1 MSALAI
7 NILALTSPWFQ
18 WILDSAVGMFLGQV
32 SYTLYLI
39 HILVIHWAQRDTYEY
54 MIGEGVDAGE
64 AILYVFLI
72 YTPVLFLVSWILEII
87 VDRPSKEFAGEFDR
101 QTRRNRPTP
110 APVFDSETGQ

>member
-1 MSALAI
+1 
-7 NILALTSPWFQ
+7 
-18 WILDSAVGMFLGQV
+18 MFLGQV